1 MNLRER
7 IALARLR
14 LNWRWLQLRA
24 AFHRQSRSAA
34 PSLVL
39 VPCEPW
45 SVVGSRGDEAMVYSI
60 LRDFRLR
67 HPEGRITIVTGS
79 PDMAETPDGKRL
91 VRDFGVE
98 FVHAWRP
105 RLFLSNIVR
114 VYRDVQATEV
124 YVLGADCMDGHW
136 SMYLS
141 ITLLAAADLAA
152 RMGIATRLTG
162 FSWNDHPCPEVIK
175 AFKNVTPKLPILV
188 RDPISYERF
197 EHDVPVGARVP
208 RARSRAGRTNQPS
221 GMVGELVADVAF
233 NLQPRTTP
241 EVQTELDWMGKQR
254 EAGRFVL
261 GFNLH
266 SMLVQRDRLQGLT
279 ETVVTQL
286 RMFLSAHP
294 QVALALVPHDY
305 RKGGDLEVL
314 RQIAQG
320 LDTDGSRVRL
330 VTAVLSAEELK
341 ALVGGLD
348 ALFTSRMHL
357 GIAALGMGK
366 PISAFAYQG
375 KFVGLFKHVGLPE
388 NLILPPER
396 SGELSECLGQLVRD
410 VARMTQ
416 SVSES
421 LSATLALAKVN
432 LNG

>member
-175 AFKNVTPKLPILV
+175 AFQNVTPKLPILV
-188 RDPISYERF
+188 RDPVSCDRF
-197 EHDVPVGARVP
+197 LHDVQVGAH
-208 RARSRAGRTNQPS
+208 GTI
-221 GMVGELVADVAF
+221 GKLVADVAF
-233 NLQPRTTP
+233 NLKPRTTP

-266 SMLVQRDRLQGLT
+266 SMLVSKERLQGLT

-375 KFVGLFKHVGLPE
+375 KFVGLFKHVGLSE
-388 NLILPPER
+388 KLILPPER
-396 SGELSECLGQLVRD
+396 ACELSECLGQLVRD
-410 VARMTQ
+410 VVPMTQ

-421 LSATLALAKVN
+421 LPATLALAKVN

>member
-1 MNLRER
+1 M
-7 IALARLR
+7 
-14 LNWRWLQLRA
+14 RA
-24 AFHRQSRSAA
+24 SFYHSPTKDSP

-45 SVVGSRGDEAMVYSI
+45 SVIGSRGDEAMAYSI
-60 LRDFRLR
+60 LRDFRSR
-67 HPEGRITIVTGS
+67 HPEGAVTIVTGVPS
-79 PDMAETPDGKRL
+79 FGETDDGKRL
-91 VRDFGVE
+91 ARDFGAK
-98 FVHAWRP
+98 FAYAWRP

-114 VYRDVQATEV
+114 VYREAQATEV

-197 EHDVPVGARVP
+197 DHDVPVGARVP
-208 RARSRAGRTNQPS
+208 RARGSSGSATLPS
-221 GMVGELVADVAF
+221 GTIGELVADVAF
-233 NLQPRTTP
+233 NLKPRTTP

-261 GFNLH
+261 GFNIH
-266 SMLVQRDRLQGLT
+266 SMLVPKERLQGLI
-279 ETVVTQL
+279 ETVITQL
-286 RMFLSAHP
+286 RMFLSAHR

-320 LDTDGSRVRL
+320 LDTDDSRIRL

-341 ALVGGLD
+341 ALASGLD

-388 NLILPPER
+388 KLILPPER
-396 SGELSECLGQLVRD
+396 ACELSECLGQLVHD
-410 VARMTQ
+410 VLLMTQ
-416 SVSES
+416 SVAGS

-432 LNG
+432 LNE

>member
-1 MNLRER
+1 MTIREK

-24 AFHRQSRSAA
+24 AFYRQGRSSM

-60 LRDFRLR
+60 LCDFRLR

-79 PDMAETPDGKRL
+79 PDMARTPDGQRL

-136 SMYLS
+136 SMFLS
-141 ITLLAAADLAA
+141 LTLLATADLAA
-152 RMGIATRLTG
+152 RMGMAVRLTA
-162 FSWNDHPCPEVIK
+162 FSWNEHPSPKVVK

-197 EHDVPVGARVP
+197 VQNVCLKKGHTA
-208 RARSRAGRTNQPS
+208 T
-221 GMVGELVADVAF
+221 LVADIAF
-233 NLQPRTTP
+233 NLKPRITP
-241 EVQTELDWMGKQR
+241 LVQTELDWMKEQR
-254 EAGRFVL
+254 AAGRFVL

-266 SMLVQRDRLQGLT
+266 AMLVEKDQLPHLID
-279 ETVVTQL
+279 VSIAQL
-286 RMFLSAHP
+286 RVFLSAHP
-294 QVALALVPHDY
+294 NVVLILLPHDY
-305 RKGGDLEVL
+305 REGADMAVL
-314 RQIAQG
+314 RQIAEG
-320 LDTDGSRVRL
+320 LASDGPRVRQ
-330 VTAVLSAEELK
+330 VTTLFTAEELK
-341 ALVGGLD
+341 ALAGGLD

-357 GIAALGMGK
+357 GIATLGVGH
-366 PISAFAYQG
+366 PIAAFAYQG
-375 KFVGLFKHVGLPE
+375 KFVGLFKHIGLPE
-388 NLILPPER
+388 KLILPPER
-396 SGELSECLGQLVRD
+396 AGELSGLLEELVRD
-410 VARMTQ
+410 V
-416 SVSES
+416 ES
-421 LSATLALAKVN
+421 LGKLVTGALPTTMVLARINILS
-432 LNG
+432 

>member
-1 MNLRER
+1 MNFRER

-14 LNWRWLQLRA
+14 LNWRWLQLRT
-24 AFHRQSRSAA
+24 AFYRQGHSAV

-67 HPEGRITIVTGS
+67 HSEGRITIVTGS
-79 PDMAETPDGKRL
+79 PDMAKTPDGQRL
-91 VRDFGVE
+91 IRDFGVE

-114 VYRDVQATEV
+114 VYRDVRATEV

-175 AFKNVTPKLPILV
+175 AFRNVTPKLPILV

-197 EHDVPVGARVP
+197 VHDVRVGARVP
-208 RARSRAGRTNQPS
+208 RARGPS
-221 GMVGELVADVAF
+221 GSAPLPSGTISKLVADVAF
-233 NLQPRTTP
+233 NLKARTTP

-266 SMLVQRDRLQGLT
+266 SMLVPKERLQGLI

-286 RMFLSAHP
+286 RLFLSAHP

-305 RKGGDLEVL
+305 REGGDLVVL

-320 LDTDGSRVRL
+320 LDTDDSRVRL

-388 NLILPPER
+388 TLILPPE
-396 SGELSECLGQLVRD
+396 SACELSACLGKLVRD
-410 VARMTQ
+410 VVPMTQ

-421 LSATLALAKVN
+421 LPATLALAKVN

>member
-1 MNLRER
+1 MSNRFREN

-24 AFHRQSRSAA
+24 AFHHQSRSAV

-67 HPEGRITIVTGS
+67 HPEGRITIITGS
-79 PDMAETPDGKRL
+79 PDMDKAPDGKRL
-91 VRDFGVE
+91 VRDFDVE

-114 VYRDVQATEV
+114 VYREAQTTEV

-152 RMGIATRLTG
+152 RMGIGTRLTG
-162 FSWNDHPCPEVIK
+162 FSWNEHPCPEVIK
-175 AFKNVTPKLPILV
+175 AFKNATSKLPILV

-197 EHDVPVGARVP
+197 VQNVRLKKGHA
-208 RARSRAGRTNQPS
+208 AT
-221 GMVGELVADVAF
+221 LVADIAF
-233 NLQPRTTP
+233 NLKPRITP
-241 EVQTELDWMGKQR
+241 LVQTELDWMEEQR
-254 EAGRFVL
+254 EVGRFVL

-266 SMLVQRDRLQGLT
+266 SMLVKKESLPSLI
-279 ETVVTQL
+279 ETTIKQL
-286 RMFLSAHP
+286 RVFMAAHA

-305 RKGGDLEVL
+305 REGGDTEVL
-314 RQIAQG
+314 RQIAESLSSEG
-320 LDTDGSRVRL
+320 RRIRL
-330 VTAVLSAEELK
+330 VTTIFSAEELK

-375 KFVGLFKHVGLPE
+375 KFVGLFKHVRVPE
-388 NLILPPER
+388 KLILPPER

-410 VARMTQ
+410 VASMTQ

-421 LSATLALAKVN
+421 LPATLALAKVN

>member
-1 MNLRER
+1 MATTINRLREK

-14 LNWRWLQLRA
+14 LNWLWLQLRA
-24 AFHRQSRSAA
+24 VFHRQGRSTA

-79 PDMAETPDGKRL
+79 PDVDKTPDGKRL

-98 FVHAWRP
+98 FAHAWRP

-114 VYRDVQATEV
+114 VYREAQATEV

-136 SMYLS
+136 SMFLS

-152 RMGIATRLTG
+152 RMGISARLTA
-162 FSWNDHPCPEVIK
+162 FSWNEHPCPDVVK

-188 RDPISYERF
+188 RDPMSYERF
-197 EHDVPVGARVP
+197 VQDVRLKNGHA
-208 RARSRAGRTNQPS
+208 AT
-221 GMVGELVADVAF
+221 LVADIAF
-233 NLQPRTTP
+233 NLKPRITSL
-241 EVQTELDWMGKQR
+241 VQTELDWMVEQR
-254 EAGRFVL
+254 AAGYFVL

-266 SMLVQRDRLQGLT
+266 AMLVKKESLPSLIETTIMQLQGF
-279 ETVVTQL
+279 
-286 RMFLSAHP
+286 MAAHQ

-305 RKGGDLEVL
+305 REGCDVEVL
-314 RQIAQG
+314 RQIAEE
-320 LDTDGSRVRL
+320 LASESARIRL
-330 VTAVLSAEELK
+330 VTPIFSAEELK
-341 ALVGGLD
+341 SLVGGLD

-366 PISAFAYQG
+366 PIGAFAYQG
-375 KFVGLFKHVGLPE
+375 KFPGLFRHFELSDATLLQPE
-388 NLILPPER
+388 HACKLTVVLERLLKDSGTLAEIIAFKSSYVLELARHNLIQ
-396 SGELSECLGQLVRD
+396 G
-410 VARMTQ
+410 
-416 SVSES
+416 
-421 LSATLALAKVN
+421 
-432 LNG
+432 

>member
-1 MNLRER
+1 MNFRER

-114 VYRDVQATEV
+114 VYRDAQATEV

-175 AFKNVTPKLPILV
+175 AFKNVTLKLPILV

-197 EHDVPVGARVP
+197 VQNVRLKKGHTA
-208 RARSRAGRTNQPS
+208 T
-221 GMVGELVADVAF
+221 LVADIAF
-233 NLQPRTTP
+233 NLKPRITP
-241 EVQTELDWMGKQR
+241 LVQTELDWMKEQHTV
-254 EAGRFVL
+254 GRFVL

-266 SMLVQRDRLQGLT
+266 AMLVKKESLPSLI
-279 ETVVTQL
+279 ETTIKQL
-286 RMFLSAHP
+286 RGFMAAHP

-305 RKGGDLEVL
+305 REGGDTEVL
-314 RQIAQG
+314 RQIAESLASEG
-320 LDTDGSRVRL
+320 PRIRL
-330 VTAVLSAEELK
+330 VTTIFSAEELK
-341 ALVGGLD
+341 TLVGGLD

-357 GIAALGMGK
+357 GIATLGVGH
-366 PISAFAYQG
+366 PIAAFAYQG

-388 NLILPPER
+388 KLILPPER
-396 SGELSECLGQLVRD
+396 AGELSGLLEELVRD
-410 VARMTQ
+410 VEDLWKLVTGSLPDTMVLARINL
-416 SVSES
+416 
-421 LSATLALAKVN
+421 LS
-432 LNG
+432 

>member
-1 MNLRER
+1 MATTIKRLREK

-24 AFHRQSRSAA
+24 VFHRQSRSAP

-67 HPEGRITIVTGS
+67 HPEGRITIITGN
-79 PDMAETPDGKRL
+79 PDMVKTPDGQRL

-114 VYRDVQATEV
+114 VYRDAQTTEV

-162 FSWNDHPCPEVIK
+162 FSWNDHPCPAVIK
-175 AFKNVTPKLPILV
+175 AFRNVTSKLPILV
-188 RDPISYERF
+188 RDPISHERF
-197 EHDVPVGARVP
+197 VQNVLLKKGHA
-208 RARSRAGRTNQPS
+208 A
-221 GMVGELVADVAF
+221 MLVADVAF
-233 NLQPRTTP
+233 NLKPRITP
-241 EVQTELDWMGKQR
+241 LVQTELDWMAEQR
-254 EAGRFVL
+254 TDGHFVL

-266 SMLVQRDRLQGLT
+266 AMLVKKESLPSLI
-279 ETVVTQL
+279 ETTITQL
-286 RMFLSAHP
+286 RGFMAAHP

-305 RKGGDLEVL
+305 REGGDMEVL
-314 RQIAQG
+314 KQIAEP
-320 LDTDGSRVRL
+320 LASDCTRVRL
-330 VTAVLSAEELK
+330 VTPIFSAEELK
-341 ALVGGLD
+341 ALTGGLD

-357 GIAALGMGK
+357 GIAALGMGR
-366 PISAFAYQG
+366 PVAAFAYQG
-375 KFVGLFKHVGLPE
+375 KFAGLFKHIGLLDELILSPE
-388 NLILPPER
+388 NARGLAKT
-396 SGELSECLGQLVRD
+396 LGALVCD
-410 VARMTQ
+410 VAALTQ
-416 SVSES
+416 TVAKA
-421 LSATLALAKVN
+421 LPATMDLAKRN
-432 LNG
+432 LLS

>member
-1 MNLRER
+1 MNFRER

-114 VYRDVQATEV
+114 VYRDAQATEV

-175 AFKNVTPKLPILV
+175 AFKNVTLKLPILV

-197 EHDVPVGARVP
+197 VQNVRLKKGHTA
-208 RARSRAGRTNQPS
+208 T
-221 GMVGELVADVAF
+221 LVADIAF
-233 NLQPRTTP
+233 NLKPRITP
-241 EVQTELDWMGKQR
+241 LVQTELDWMKEQHTV
-254 EAGRFVL
+254 GRFVL

-266 SMLVQRDRLQGLT
+266 AMLVKKESLPSLI
-279 ETVVTQL
+279 ETTIKQL
-286 RMFLSAHP
+286 RGFMAAHP

-305 RKGGDLEVL
+305 REGGDTEVL
-314 RQIAQG
+314 RQIAESLASEG
-320 LDTDGSRVRL
+320 PRIRL
-330 VTAVLSAEELK
+330 VTTIFSAEELK
-341 ALVGGLD
+341 TLVGGLD

-388 NLILPPER
+388 TLILSPER
-396 SGELSECLGQLVRD
+396 SCELFECLGQLVHD
-410 VARMTQ
+410 VAPMTQ
-416 SVSES
+416 SVFET
-421 LSATLALAKVN
+421 LSATLELARVN

>member
-1 MNLRER
+1 MKAQMTIREK

-24 AFHRQSRSAA
+24 AFYHQGRSAL

-79 PDMAETPDGKRL
+79 PDIGKTSDGQRL

-105 RLFLSNIVR
+105 RLFLSNIAR
-114 VYRDVQATEV
+114 VYRDMRATEV

-136 SMYLS
+136 SMFLS

-152 RMGIATRLTG
+152 RMGMAVRLTA
-162 FSWNDHPCPEVIK
+162 FSWNEHPCPKVVK

-197 EHDVPVGARVP
+197 VQNVRLKTGHTA
-208 RARSRAGRTNQPS
+208 T
-221 GMVGELVADVAF
+221 LVADVAF
-233 NLQPRTTP
+233 NLKPCVTSLVR
-241 EVQTELDWMGKQR
+241 TELDWMAEQR
-254 EAGRFVL
+254 ASGCFVL

-266 SMLVQRDRLQGLT
+266 TMLVEKDRLPHLIDASIA
-279 ETVVTQL
+279 QL
-286 RMFLSAHP
+286 RVFLSSHP
-294 QVALALVPHDY
+294 NVALTLLPHDY
-305 RKGGDLEVL
+305 RDGADMAVL
-314 RQIAQG
+314 RQIAEG
-320 LDTDGSRVRL
+320 LASNGLRVRQ
-330 VTAVLSAEELK
+330 VTTSLTAEELK

-357 GIAALGMGK
+357 GIAALGMGR
-366 PISAFAYQG
+366 PIAAFAYQG
-375 KFVGLFKHVGLPE
+375 KFVGLFKHVNLPE
-388 NLILPPER
+388 KLILLPEMVD
-396 SGELSECLGQLVRD
+396 GLSELLEGLMRNLV
-410 VARMTQ
+410 
-416 SVSES
+416 S
-421 LSATLALAKVN
+421 LERALTEALPATMVLAKTN
-432 LNG
+432 LLT